1 MKLFA
6 WFMST
11 ALAAVLGGAAHAA
24 TVSVTPNNLGVL
36 QGGQATFELVA
47 DFGSLSVLGGAV
59 DLTWDPAVITFDS
72 FTFDPAMSARDP
84 SFDIVENSSPSSLS
98 VGLGNFSGLSFGPG
112 TVLGSMSFNVVGGL
126 GSATQLTL
134 ADSQR
139 FAGFFDTA
147 GDPILVDYSDATL
160 TVTAVPLPAAG
171 WLLLGA
177 LGLLAAPMRRART
190 TQAITH
196 ME

>member
-98 VGLGNFSGLSFGPG
+98 VGLGNFSGLTLGPG
-112 TVLGSMSFNVVGGL
+112 TVLGSISFNVVGGL

-177 LGLLAAPMRRART
+177 LGLLAWPIRRAHT